1 MFDSLTFADKFT
13 FRVNDSADIKFTD
26 YVDDTGT
33 TTNLQV
39 WFPDHPT
46 IL

>member
-13 FRVNDSADIKFTD
+13 FRVDDSADIKFTD
-26 YVDDTGT
+26 YVDDAGT
-33 TTNLQV
+33 TQTTGLV
-39 WFPDHPT
+39 PGSPT